1 MRNFATSSRVAD
13 VGSAVP
19 LTLVLGERGAGKTT
33 LLTHVLTAATDG
45 RVAAISGDDDVVSA
59 LAQLKSRGG
68 KIDHL
73 FLEVSASTPL
83 RRAMGYT
90 YMPGYRPAGSL
101 LVLNADTVVRM
112 QLEELPAAL
121 EHASMVIVN
130 RIDAHPTAA
139 VSAGLAWLD
148 RYLTPMPVL
157 ATSYGKVAAPL
168 LLGVDPKLTGVPLV
182 NAPWSPDLEITA
194 EARRGRR
201 HRGARMGD
209 RCRGW
214 TLQSS
219 LPVDT
224 IEFRRWVEKLPSD
237 VVRGQGVVYTR
248 SEPNTCYRFELFGSH
263 WGLQREGLWGDRER
277 CTNITLISPVASVK
291 DAARDIVPAAASDDA
306 ATEALAS

>member
-1 MRNFATSSRVAD
+1 MRNFPTSSRVAD

-19 LTLVLGERGAGKTT
+19 LTLVLGENGAGKTT
-33 LLTHVLTAATDG
+33 LLTHLLTAAKDG
-45 RVAAISGDDDVVSA
+45 RVAAINGDEDVVSS
-59 LAQLKSRGG
+59 LAQLNPRAG

-73 FLEVSASTPL
+73 FLEVSSSTPI

-130 RIDAHPTAA
+130 KIDAHPAAA
-139 VSAGLAWLD
+139 VTAGLAWLD

-168 LLGVDPKLTGVPLV
+168 LLGVDPNLAGVPLV

-201 HRGARMGD
+201 NRGARLGD

-277 CTNITLISPVASVK
+277 CTNITLISPVASLK
-291 DAARDIVPAAASDDA
+291 DAARDIVATAAPDEAE
-306 ATEALAS
+306 TEALAS